1 MRSSLNS
8 TLLVLLVFAF
18 AISCKSDDK
27 DHGADALN
35 QETIKTHGDP
45 SNEYVL
51 SQGDSIFVRTVGSGP
66 PILIIHGGPGMDHS
80 YLLPHMDALADSYQL
95 VYYDQRAS
103 GRSQIDVDSTTVSM
117 QGFLTDMESIRKHY
131 NFDRWH
137 VMGHSWGGLLGMCYA
152 LEHEDRLQ
160 SLLLINSTA
169 ASTELQE
176 QEQELLVQ
184 RESEEDRKA
193 REAIIQS
200 PAFQNGETSAYEE
213 LYRLIFT
220 QEFYDKSYIDSLVLD
235 FQPDFASSGAKLRFL
250 SKDFSDVDLNERL
263 QEMKV
268 PTLILYGAHDV
279 QSTTS
284 GPSLARQIPENEF
297 VVLEKSGH
305 FPFVESKE
313 DFFTTVRT
321 FLMSA
326 NQNINL

>member
-1 MRSSLNS
+1 MRSPGYS
-8 TLLVLLVFAF
+8 TLAVLLICCFT
-18 AISCKSDDK
+18 IHCKSDGNDIQSN
-27 DHGADALN
+27 ALN
-35 QETIKTHGDP
+35 KDVSETDAHE
-45 SNEYVL
+45 SVEYVL
-51 SQGDSIFVRTVGSGP
+51 SLGDSIFVRSLGSGP

-80 YLLPHMDALADSYQL
+80 YFLPHMDELADSYQL
-95 VYYDQRAS
+95 IYYDQRAS

-117 QGFLTDMESIRKHY
+117 KGFLADMETIREHF
-131 NFDRWH
+131 NFDKWH

-152 LEHEDRLQ
+152 LEYEDRLV

-176 QEQELLVQ
+176 QEQELLSQ

-220 QEFYDKSYIDSLVLD
+220 QEFYNQSYIDSLMLD
-235 FQPDFASSGAKLRFL
+235 FQPGFASSGAKLRFL

-263 QEMKV
+263 QEMDV
-268 PTLILYGAHDV
+268 PTLILYGDHDV

-284 GPSLARQIPENEF
+284 GPSLAKQIPENEF
-297 VVLEKSGH
+297 VILEKSGH

-313 DFFTTVRT
+313 EFFKTVHT
-321 FLMSA
+321 FLMSRD
-326 NQNINL
+326 QDVDL